1 MPATKAQNSALRRV
15 ATGLEFAESGGMTD
29 QIILITSL
37 AMLAAGLGALAWID
51 FKTGYLPDSLQIAL
65 VIGGVVILA
74 LGSPIG
80 VTWTA
85 ALLGAAINAT
95 VFWSLRWIMTRVK
108 GREAMGFGD
117 VKLVAVGGLW
127 LGPWA
132 LPYIMAL
139 SGLLTLAA
147 VGIAALILRRPT
159 WQGEIPLGPGLA
171 LGIFAAYVAALA
183 GISGIVGPAT
193 F

>member
-1 MPATKAQNSALRRV
+1 MDLPLTLYASV
-15 ATGLEFAESGGMTD
+15 
-29 QIILITSL
+29 
-37 AMLAAGLGALAWID
+37 AMLSAGLGTLAWID
-51 FKTGYLPDSLQIAL
+51 FKTGYLPDSLQVAL
-65 VIGGVVILA
+65 TLGAVVILA

-85 ALLGAAINAT
+85 ALLGALINGAA
-95 VFWSLRWIMTRVK
+95 FWSLRWIMTRVK

-139 SGLLTLAA
+139 SGILTLAG
-147 VGIAALILRRPT
+147 VGLAELILRKPT
-159 WQGEIPLGPGLA
+159 WQGEIPLGPGIA
-171 LGIFAAYVAALA
+171 VGILAAYLAALA
-183 GISGIVGPAT
+183 GVTSITGPAPL
-193 F
+193 

>member
-1 MPATKAQNSALRRV
+1 MRPKAFV
-15 ATGLEFAESGGMTD
+15 ATQQDFAESWWMNETL
-29 QIILITSL
+29 ILYASL
-37 AMLAAGLGALAWID
+37 AMLTTGLGALAWID
-51 FKTGYLPDSLQIAL
+51 FKTGYLPDTLQIAL
-65 VIGGVVILA
+65 ALAAMAVLA
-74 LGSPIG
+74 LGSPVGI
-80 VTWTA
+80 TWTG
-85 ALLGAAINAT
+85 ALLGAVLNGS
-95 VFWSLRWIMTRVK
+95 VFWGLRWLMTRVK

-117 VKLVAVGGLW
+117 VKLVFVGGLW

-171 LGIFAAYVAALA
+171 IGILASYLAALA
-183 GISGIVGPAT
+183 GVSGITGPAPL
-193 F
+193 

>member
-1 MPATKAQNSALRRV
+1 MDLPLTLYASV
-15 ATGLEFAESGGMTD
+15 
-29 QIILITSL
+29 
-37 AMLAAGLGALAWID
+37 AMLSAGLGTLAWID
-51 FKTGYLPDSLQIAL
+51 FKTGYLPDSLQVAL
-65 VIGGVVILA
+65 TLGAVVILA

-85 ALLGAAINAT
+85 ALLGALINGAA
-95 VFWSLRWIMTRVK
+95 FWSLRWIMTRVK

-139 SGLLTLAA
+139 SGILTLAG
-147 VGIAALILRRPT
+147 VGLAALILRKPT
-159 WQGEIPLGPGLA
+159 WQGEIPLGPGIA
-171 LGIFAAYVAALA
+171 VGILAAYLAALA
-183 GISGIVGPAT
+183 GVTSITGPAPL
-193 F
+193 

>member
-1 MPATKAQNSALRRV
+1 MIDDLV
-15 ATGLEFAESGGMTD
+15 VFA
-29 QIILITSL
+29 SL

-51 FKTGYLPDSLQIAL
+51 FKTGYLPDILQIAL
-65 VIGGVVILA
+65 AIGGIVILA

-80 VTWTA
+80 VSWMSALIGASINGLLFWT
-85 ALLGAAINAT
+85 
-95 VFWSLRWIMTRVK
+95 LRWVMTRVK

-147 VGIAALILRRPT
+147 VGLAALILRRPT

-171 LGIFAAYVAALA
+171 VGIFASYVAALA
-183 GISGIVGPAT
+183 GVSSIVGPAT

>member
-1 MPATKAQNSALRRV
+1 
-15 ATGLEFAESGGMTD
+15 
-29 QIILITSL
+29 
-37 AMLAAGLGALAWID
+37 
-51 FKTGYLPDSLQIAL
+51 
-65 VIGGVVILA
+65 VVILA

-85 ALLGAAINAT
+85 ALLGALINGAA
-95 VFWSLRWIMTRVK
+95 FWSLRWIMTRVK

-139 SGLLTLAA
+139 SGILTLAG
-147 VGIAALILRRPT
+147 VGLAALILRKPT
-159 WQGEIPLGPGLA
+159 WQGEIPLGPGIA
-171 LGIFAAYVAALA
+171 VGILAAYLAALA
-183 GISGIVGPAT
+183 GVTSITGPAPL
-193 F
+193 

>member
-1 MPATKAQNSALRRV
+1 MDLPLTLYASV
-15 ATGLEFAESGGMTD
+15 
-29 QIILITSL
+29 
-37 AMLAAGLGALAWID
+37 AMLSAGLGTLAWID
-51 FKTGYLPDSLQIAL
+51 FKTGYLSDSLQVAL
-65 VIGGVVILA
+65 TLGAVVILA

-85 ALLGAAINAT
+85 ALLGALINGAA
-95 VFWSLRWIMTRVK
+95 FWSLRWIMTRVK

-139 SGLLTLAA
+139 SGILTLAG
-147 VGIAALILRRPT
+147 VGLAALILRKPT
-159 WQGEIPLGPGLA
+159 WQGEIPLGPGIA
-171 LGIFAAYVAALA
+171 VGILAAYLAALA
-183 GISGIVGPAT
+183 GVTSITGPAPL
-193 F
+193 

>member
-1 MPATKAQNSALRRV
+1 
-15 ATGLEFAESGGMTD
+15 
-29 QIILITSL
+29 
-37 AMLAAGLGALAWID
+37 MLSAGLGTLAWID
-51 FKTGYLPDSLQIAL
+51 FKTGYLPDSLQVAL
-65 VIGGVVILA
+65 TLGAVVILA

-85 ALLGAAINAT
+85 ALLGALINGAA
-95 VFWSLRWIMTRVK
+95 FWSLRWIMTRVK

-139 SGLLTLAA
+139 SGILTLAG
-147 VGIAALILRRPT
+147 VGLAALILRKPT
-159 WQGEIPLGPGLA
+159 WQGEIPLGPGIA
-171 LGIFAAYVAALA
+171 VGILAAYLAALA
-183 GISGIVGPAT
+183 GVTSITGPAPL
-193 F
+193 

>member
-1 MPATKAQNSALRRV
+1 
-15 ATGLEFAESGGMTD
+15 MTD
-29 QIILITSL
+29 QIVLIASV
-37 AMLAAGLGALAWID
+37 AMLTAGLGALAWID
-51 FKTGYLPDSLQIAL
+51 FKTGYLPDILQIAL
-65 VIGGVVILA
+65 TIGALAILA

-85 ALLGAAINAT
+85 ALLGAVINGA
-95 VFWSLRWIMTRVK
+95 VFWGLRWVMTRVK

-171 LGIFAAYVAALA
+171 VGIFAAYVAALA
-183 GISGIVGPAT
+183 GVTSIVGPAT
-193 F
+193 L

>member
-1 MPATKAQNSALRRV
+1 MDETHTLY
-15 ATGLEFAESGGMTD
+15 M
-29 QIILITSL
+29 SL
-37 AMLAAGLGALAWID
+37 AMLTAGLGALAWID
-51 FKTGYLPDSLQIAL
+51 FKTGYLPDTLQIAL
-65 VIGGVVILA
+65 TLAAFAVLA

-80 VTWTA
+80 ITWTSA
-85 ALLGAAINAT
+85 VLGAALNGG
-95 VFWSLRWIMTRVK
+95 VFWALRWVMTRVK

-139 SGLLTLAA
+139 SGLLTLIT
-147 VGIAALILRRPT
+147 VGIAALILRKPT

-171 LGIFAAYVAALA
+171 IGILASYVAALA
-183 GISGIVGPAT
+183 GVSGITGPAPL
-193 F
+193 

>member
-1 MPATKAQNSALRRV
+1 MV
-15 ATGLEFAESGGMTD
+15 FAESADMTETLTLYGS
-29 QIILITSL
+29 I
-37 AMLAAGLGALAWID
+37 AMLIAGLGTLAWID

-65 VIGGVVILA
+65 TLAALAVLA

-80 VTWTA
+80 VTWTGA
-85 ALLGAAINAT
+85 ALGAVINGGA
-95 VFWSLRWIMTRVK
+95 FWSLRWIMTRVK

-139 SGLLTLAA
+139 SGLLTLIA
-147 VGIAALILRRPT
+147 VGIAALILRKPT
-159 WQGEIPLGPGLA
+159 WRGEIPLGPGIA
-171 LGIFAAYVAALA
+171 VGILAAYLAALS
-183 GISGIVGPAT
+183 GITSIVGPAPL
-193 F
+193 

>member
-1 MPATKAQNSALRRV
+1 
-15 ATGLEFAESGGMTD
+15 MTD
-29 QIILITSL
+29 EIILLTSL
-37 AMLAAGLGALAWID
+37 AMLIAGLGALAWID
-51 FKTGYLPDSLQIAL
+51 FKTGYLPDILQIAL
-65 VIGGVVILA
+65 AIGAAAILA

-80 VTWTA
+80 VSWTA
-85 ALLGAAINAT
+85 AALGAVINAT

-147 VGIAALILRRPT
+147 VGIAAAILRRPT

-171 LGIFAAYVAALA
+171 VGIFAAYVAALA
-183 GISGIVGPAT
+183 GVSGIVGPAA

>member
-1 MPATKAQNSALRRV
+1 
-15 ATGLEFAESGGMTD
+15 
-29 QIILITSL
+29 
-37 AMLAAGLGALAWID
+37 MLTAGLGTLAWID

-65 VIGGVVILA
+65 TVAAVAVLA

-85 ALLGAAINAT
+85 AAWGAAVNGGA
-95 VFWSLRWIMTRVK
+95 FWSLRWIMTRVK

-132 LPYIMAL
+132 LPYVMAL
-139 SGLLTLAA
+139 SGLLTLLA
-147 VGIAALILRRPT
+147 VGIAGLILRRPT
-159 WQGEIPLGPGLA
+159 WRGEIPLGPGIA
-171 LGIFAAYVAALA
+171 VGILAAYLAALA
-183 GISGIVGPAT
+183 GVGGIVGPAAL
-193 F
+193 